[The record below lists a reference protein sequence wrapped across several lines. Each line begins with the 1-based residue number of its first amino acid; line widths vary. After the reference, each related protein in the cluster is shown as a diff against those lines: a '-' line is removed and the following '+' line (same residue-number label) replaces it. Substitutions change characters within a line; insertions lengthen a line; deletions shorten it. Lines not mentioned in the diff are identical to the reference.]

1 MKAMKP
7 KELDK
12 LVTLREC
19 QAACEKRNLATYGS
33 IEMLKNRLREDDGT
47 GKKKPG
53 PKPGAPR
60 KAAEQKADDD
70 QKAVH
75 IHLPTKLDAATM
87 KTLQYKFVREE
98 VGAPLPFVYKKTGDK
113 EVASPS
119 PKALGTARALVFPH
133 KSKELYG
140 KAEQTKMKIVLDSFD
155 KTAEFP
161 YTWVK
166 ATDSSS
172 PAATKKRVLGDA
184 TETSKKQKTTPAGSS
199 KKQKTTP
206 AGSPKQKTTP
216 AAAPNASAKTG
227 SYVTPTLFS
236 SKYQT
241 QNGIQLEERSSGM
254 CIYSV
259 VDETKFKREKLDR
272 FAEADDIDDDDDAG
286 KKGEDDDD
294 DDMRWPNEVLH
305 GRLMKVSNHPEFRQW
320 VCQGLDMFKV
330 DYSEKDSKRN
340 LATMLTEQVHY
351 ETDDNGEDDDDEDE
365 DDDDD
370 DDDDNSDR
378 D

>member
-1 MKAMKP
+1 MKPMKP
-7 KELDK
+7 KDLDK
-12 LVTLREC
+12 LVTLRDC

-60 KAAEQKADDD
+60 KVAEQKADDD
-70 QKAVH
+70 QQAVH

-98 VGAPLPFVYKKTGDK
+98 VGAPLPFVYKKAGDK

-119 PKALGTARALVFPH
+119 PKALGKARAESLVFPH

-140 KAEQTKMKIVLDSFD
+140 KVEQTNMNIVLDSFD

-172 PAATKKRVLGDA
+172 PAATKKRVLGSA
-184 TETSKKQKTTPAGSS
+184 TDTSKKQKPAGSP
-199 KKQKTTP
+199 KDKTIP

-216 AAAPNASAKTG
+216 AAAPKASVKTG

-236 SKYQT
+236 SKDQT
-241 QNGIQLEERSSGM
+241 KNGIQLEERSSGM

-259 VDETKFKREKLDR
+259 VDETKFKRQKLDR
-272 FAEADDIDDDDDAG
+272 FAEEDDVDDDADAAK
-286 KKGEDDDD
+286 KKGADDDDD
-294 DDMRWPNEVLH
+294 DDMRWANEVLH
-305 GRLMKVSNHPEFRQW
+305 GRLMKVSNHPNFRQW
-320 VCQGLDMFKV
+320 LCQGLDMFKV

-351 ETDDNGEDDDDEDE
+351 ETDDSDEDEDNEDDDDEDDDNE
-365 DDDDD
+365 DDD
-370 DDDDNSDR
+370 SD
-378 D
+378 